1 VLYEV
6 AHPLVW
12 WVARWCCSLEV
23 VGRERVPASGGVI
36 VAANHVSYLDIPI
49 VGCSLARRADFLA
62 KAELFQHPVVG
73 WFFKRLGGVP
83 IRREGVD
90 RNALAEVER
99 RLAAGHVVVMYPEG
113 TRSPDERLR
122 EPRPGVGMLA
132 VRTGVPVVPAYVAGT
147 GEAWPAG
154 ARWLRSRPIT
164 VVFGEPMRWRRAELT
179 TTDETVAKER
189 YQRVSQEIMDRIA
202 ELQREAH
209 ARRLR
214 LLNASTVAR

>member
-6 AHPLVW
+6 AHPVVW

-23 VGRERVPASGGVI
+23 VGRDRVPAHGGVI

-62 KAELFQHPVVG
+62 KAELFAHPVVG
-73 WFFKRLGGVP
+73 WLFKRLGGVP
-83 IRREGVD
+83 IRRDGVD

-99 RLAAGHVVVMYPEG
+99 RLKAGRLVVVYPEG

-122 EPRPGVGMLA
+122 EPKPGVGMLA
-132 VRTGVPVVPAYVAGT
+132 VRTGVPVVPAYVSGT
-147 GEAWPAG
+147 GEAWPPG
-154 ARWLRSRPIT
+154 SRWLRSRPIT
-164 VVFGEPMRWRRAELT
+164 VIFGEPVRWDRADT
-179 TTDETVAKER
+179 GTDETTAKQR
-189 YQRVSQEIMDRIA
+189 YQDVSREIMDRIA
-202 ELQREAH
+202 ELQREAQ

-214 LLNASTVAR
+214 RLDASTVAR

>member
-1 VLYEV
+1 MLYEL

-12 WVARWCCSLEV
+12 WVARRYCSLEV

-36 VAANHVSYLDIPI
+36 IAANHVSYLDIPI

-62 KAELFQHPVVG
+62 KAELFRHPVVG
-73 WFFKRLGGVP
+73 GVFRRLGGVP

-99 RLAAGHVVVMYPEG
+99 RLADGHVVVVYPEG

-122 EPRPGVGMLA
+122 EPKPGVGMLA
-132 VRTGVPVVPAYVAGT
+132 LRTGVPVVPTYVAGT

-154 ARWLRSRPIT
+154 ARWLRARPIT
-164 VVFGEPMRWRRAELT
+164 VVFGEPMQWRGRELPDI
-179 TTDETVAKER
+179 DETAAKRR
-189 YQRVSQEIMDRIA
+189 YQRISQEIMDRIA
-202 ELQREAH
+202 ELQHEAH
-209 ARRLR
+209 AWRVRQV
-214 LLNASTVAR
+214 NASTVAR